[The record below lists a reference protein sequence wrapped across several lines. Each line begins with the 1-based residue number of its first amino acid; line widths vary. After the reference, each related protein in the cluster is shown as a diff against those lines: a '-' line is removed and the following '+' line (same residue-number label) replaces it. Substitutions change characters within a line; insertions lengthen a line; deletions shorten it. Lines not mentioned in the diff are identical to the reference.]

1 MNQIGYIAT
10 LTLLLLTGSLLRAQE
25 DTTLVQL
32 SGVVLTEDDRGQLM
46 PLSLADVYVK
56 GKSRG
61 TYTDFDG
68 FFSLVVRKGETV
80 VFSYLGYRSVEYD
93 VPDTLSDSRYTV
105 VQYLSKDTLLL
116 PETVIYPWPSK
127 KFFRLEFLAMELPSV
142 DYQAMANENLN
153 ERIIRQLSENM
164 PGNPD
169 ESADLYLRQQANRYV
184 YYGQFR
190 PQNIFNP
197 LAWQQF
203 FEAWK
208 RGDYKRKEK

>member
-1 MNQIGYIAT
+1 MNQIGYIAA
-10 LTLLLLTGSLLRAQE
+10 LTLLLLTGSSLRAQE

-56 GKSRG
+56 GKNRG

-68 FFSLVVRKGETV
+68 FFSMVVRKGETI
-80 VFSYLGYRSVEYD
+80 VFSYLGYRSVEYY

-127 KFFRLEFLAMELPSV
+127 KFFRLEFLAMQLPNV
-142 DYQAMANENLN
+142 DYQAMANANLN
-153 ERIIRQLSENM
+153 ERIMRQLSENM
-164 PGNPD
+164 PGNAD

-184 YYGQFR
+184 YYGQFQ